1 MSSKDKY
8 THFSFSR
15 PIESDFHLWKADSLN
30 KVFYAWVKIVSQQTN
45 QDECLENSYQTH
57 FVDEVLCPNSTEK
70 IEEKLFQSN
79 PLFNQEG
86 QSSHSIK
93 PLVNKNFHQWETVCR
108 KNKKDLL
115 FFLFLNHKIYI
126 KGDGLGLSYVS

>member
-93 PLVNKNFHQWETVCR
+93 PLVNKNFHQ
-108 KNKKDLL
+108 
-115 FFLFLNHKIYI
+115 
-126 KGDGLGLSYVS
+126 

>member
-1 MSSKDKY
+1 MGLQGTEEKLMSSKDKY

-57 FVDEVLCPNSTEK
+57 FVDEVLCPNSKERGRK
-70 IEEKLFQSN
+70 M
-79 PLFNQEG
+79 
-86 QSSHSIK
+86 IK
-93 PLVNKNFHQWETVCR
+93 NTR
-108 KNKKDLL
+108 KEAT
-115 FFLFLNHKIYI
+115 
-126 KGDGLGLSYVS
+126 

>member
-15 PIESDFHLWKADSLN
+15 PIQSDFHLWKADSLN

-79 PLFNQEG
+79 PLFNQER

-93 PLVNKNFHQWETVCR
+93 PLVNKNFHQ
-108 KNKKDLL
+108 
-115 FFLFLNHKIYI
+115 
-126 KGDGLGLSYVS
+126 